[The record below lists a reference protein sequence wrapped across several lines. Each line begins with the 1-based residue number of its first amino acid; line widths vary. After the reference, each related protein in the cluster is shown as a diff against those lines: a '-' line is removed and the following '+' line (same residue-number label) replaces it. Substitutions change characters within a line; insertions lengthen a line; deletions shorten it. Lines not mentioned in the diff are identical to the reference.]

1 MYHEVTYA
9 ELKRR
14 RNKRILLAVVIVAIL
29 AALTMAVFV
38 MRASAREQ
46 GVLSTREAIMSAAKQ
61 CCAVEGSFPTTL
73 EHLEDHYGLV
83 VNEDDYRVM
92 YEWLGD
98 NVAPSVV
105 VVPR

>member
-1 MYHEVTYA
+1 MALLVTLA
-9 ELKRR
+9 VACC
-14 RNKRILLAVVIVAIL
+14 LLAAVGL
-29 AALTMAVFV
+29 ARDL
-38 MRASAREQ
+38 AREQ
-46 GVLSTREAIMSAAKQ
+46 GAVALRESVLRSALQ
-61 CCAVEGSFPTTL
+61 CCAVEGSFPTSL

-98 NVAPSVV
+98 NITPSVV

>member
-1 MYHEVTYA
+1 MALLVTLA
-9 ELKRR
+9 VTCC
-14 RNKRILLAVVIVAIL
+14 LLAAVGL
-29 AALTMAVFV
+29 ARDL
-38 MRASAREQ
+38 AREQ
-46 GVLSTREAIMSAAKQ
+46 GAVALRESVLRSALQ